1 MSGLI
6 ERLLAA
12 HRMLS
17 REVRRESRKQHP
29 NAARIARLRAER
41 RAIKEH
47 VGRHAPRQPRAV
59 TFFRT
64 ILFRLLRPGKQ
75 DRRSGEKEHP

>member
-6 ERLLAA
+6 ERLLAV

-17 REVRRESRKQHP
+17 REVRRESRKKHS

-41 RAIKEH
+41 HAIKER
-47 VGRHAPRQPRAV
+47 VGRHAPKHLRAI
-59 TFFRT
+59 TFFRAV
-64 ILFRLLRPGKQ
+64 LFRLLRPGKQ
-75 DRRSGEKEHP
+75 DRRTVEKEHP